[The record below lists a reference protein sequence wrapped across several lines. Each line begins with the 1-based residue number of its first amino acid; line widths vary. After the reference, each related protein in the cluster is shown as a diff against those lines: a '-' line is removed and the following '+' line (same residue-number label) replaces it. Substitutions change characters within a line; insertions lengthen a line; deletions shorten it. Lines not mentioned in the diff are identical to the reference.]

1 MSAEAIAVVG
11 AAVGLLAVLL
21 PVILTQGASL
31 RHEIDAL
38 RAEVGEVRRDL
49 HTLSDRVA
57 RIGGC
62 ADRAVAPG
70 EWFPNGRRHH
80 HHGRTDDRAPAARG
94 CTAHGSRT

>member
-57 RIGGC
+57 RIEGVLTGPWRPANGSPTAAATTTT
-62 ADRAVAPG
+62 ADG
-70 EWFPNGRRHH
+70 
-80 HHGRTDDRAPAARG
+80 
-94 CTAHGSRT
+94 